1 LWKAAKE
8 GGRWAGIFENL
19 NNLQF
24 FQILEIKE
32 PSALLTQ
39 TIACDQSFSFDGSL
53 QISRSC

>member
-32 PSALLTQ
+32 PSAL
-39 TIACDQSFSFDGSL
+39 FFF
-53 QISRSC
+53 

>member
-1 LWKAAKE
+1 LWKAAEE

-32 PSALLTQ
+32 PSALFFLKFKKSNKNQ
-39 TIACDQSFSFDGSL
+39 TALNNWKFS
-53 QISRSC
+53 